1 MVRPFL
7 ASYLKRDALCDSVPF
22 HAGGSNNRGS
32 TLLFLIRLNAACEQ
46 FPIRR
51 LRVRC
56 YWYRINM
63 GRYTFKETK
72 FCLSL
77 GKRKLVNVKC
87 RQWAMRGI
95 PFIDGLGDSNMH
107 GGTRVQ
113 AWVGGGS
120 QPGVLPINLFIQK
133 IQTSLAGGT

>member
-32 TLLFLIRLNAACEQ
+32 TLPFLIRLNAACEQ

-87 RQWAMRGI
+87 RQCALRGI
-95 PFIDGLGDSNMH
+95 PFIDGLGDSNM
-107 GGTRVQ
+107 GAPELELG
-113 AWVGGGS
+113 WEGS
-120 QPGVLPINLFIQK
+120 QPGV
-133 IQTSLAGGT
+133 